1 VVEGRRVLVTGIAG
15 ELAGMVARALEER
28 DDVLEIVGIDVRE
41 PQHDLRRTEFVRA
54 DLRNPLVARVLE
66 AAAIDTVLHLST
78 TSAPREAG
86 GRSSMK
92 ERNVIGA
99 MQLAAACQKAPAL
112 RRFVLKST
120 TAVYGSDHTDPA
132 LFREEAT
139 PRTPPRGGFGK
150 DATEIEGYV
159 RALGRRRDDVDV
171 TILRFAN
178 FVGPRVDS
186 AFHSLFS
193 LPVLPTVA
201 GFDPRLQ
208 FCHEDDAVAVLRQV
222 ALGDHP
228 GIVNVAGDGVLY
240 LSQCVRLAGRVAAP
254 VPWPF
259 VSGLARLMRQAGRAD
274 VSLDQLRVLQFGRV
288 VDTGRLGEELGFT
301 PRYSTR
307 AAFEDFVHRRRLQ
320 GVIDRGEVV
329 RWEREVY
336 DFLQRKGQERFL
348 DARRAHRED
357 VR

>member
-1 VVEGRRVLVTGIAG
+1 MVEGRRVLITGIAG
-15 ELAGMVARALEER
+15 ELAGMVARALEDR

-92 ERNVIGA
+92 ERNVLGA
-99 MQLAAACQKAPAL
+99 MQLAAACQTAPSL

-139 PRTPPRGGFGK
+139 PRTPARGGFGK
-150 DATEIEGYV
+150 DATEIEGYI
-159 RALGRRRDDVDV
+159 RALGRRRDDVAV
-171 TILRFAN
+171 SILRFAN
-178 FVGPRVDS
+178 LVGPQVDS

-228 GIVNVAGDGVLY
+228 GVVNVAGDGVLY

-259 VSGLARLMRQAGRAD
+259 VSGLTRLLRQAGRAD
-274 VSLDQLRVLQFGRV
+274 VSLDQLRVLQYGRV
-288 VDTGRLGEELGFT
+288 VDTRRLREELGFT
-301 PRYSTR
+301 PSYSTR
-307 AAFEDFVHRRRLQ
+307 AAFEDFLHHRRIQ
-320 GVIDRGEVV
+320 GVIDRGDVV

-348 DARRAHRED
+348 DAQRAHQED